1 MSSSIGDGPQSRR
14 KVNSPGRLAFRRFM
28 RHRLA
33 VFGALIVLLAVA
45 LSILLPFVM
54 DLDPNAVDPR
64 RFRQAPSPGFPLGND
79 SAGRDVL
86 ARLIYGGR
94 VSLSVGL
101 AAAVTATTIGLALG
115 TIAGLIGGVV
125 DTVISRLTDIVLSFP
140 TLIVIIVVVA
150 FTGPSIGTLII
161 AIGCF
166 EWPTAA
172 RIVRGQTLSLREQE
186 FVDAVAGLG
195 AGRIR
200 LLLVHIMPAVIPP
213 LTVVA
218 TLLVAQAILLEA
230 ALSFLGLGV
239 PPSVPS
245 WGTMLNE
252 AQSLTILET
261 MPWLWLPPGLAIAVV
276 VMSVNFIGDGLRD
289 AVDPRAR

>member
-1 MSSSIGDGPQSRR
+1 MAQQGTGRQ
-14 KVNSPGRLAFRRFM
+14 KNSPGRLAARRFL

-33 VFGALIVLLAVA
+33 LLGGIVVLATVVMAITLPLIL
-45 LSILLPFVM
+45 
-54 DLDPNAVDPR
+54 DLDPNAVDPL
-64 RFRQAPSPGFPLGND
+64 RFRQPPSDGFPLGND
-79 SAGRDVL
+79 SAGRDVF
-86 ARLIYGGR
+86 ARLVYGGR

-101 AAAVTATTIGLALG
+101 AAAITATTIGLGLG
-115 TIAGLIGGVV
+115 TIAGLVGGRV
-125 DTVISRLTDIVLSFP
+125 DVVISRITDVVLSFP
-140 TLIVIIVVVA
+140 TLIVIIMVVA
-150 FTGPSIGTLII
+150 FTGPSITTLIL

-186 FVDAVAGLG
+186 FVEAAAGLG

-200 LLLVHIMPAVIPP
+200 LLFVHIMPAVIPP

-218 TLLVAQAILLEA
+218 TLLVAQVILLEA

-239 PPSVPS
+239 PPSIPS

-252 AQSLTILET
+252 AQSLQILEE
-261 MPWLWLPPGLAIAVV
+261 MPWLWLPPGLAIATVV
-276 VMSVNFIGDGLRD
+276 LSVNFIGDGLRD
-289 AVDPRAR
+289 AVDPRSRR